1 MVRFKPMAELI
12 DEMVEVEW
20 WRWKRVNRNAEV
32 YQVDKR
38 DFIYWVLSSVKDTK
52 MQAMSSYNG

>member
-1 MVRFKPMAELI
+1 MAELI